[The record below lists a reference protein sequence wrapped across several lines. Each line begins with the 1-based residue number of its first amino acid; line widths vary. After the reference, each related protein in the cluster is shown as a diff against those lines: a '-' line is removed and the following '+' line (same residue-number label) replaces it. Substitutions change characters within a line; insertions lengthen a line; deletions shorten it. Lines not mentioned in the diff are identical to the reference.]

1 MWKPIEH
8 PGPWLNFLQRKDNV
22 GVPLMEVR
30 KKYLVEELQYDSL
43 NTTDPSANNANA
55 GNPLNGISSL
65 QVVDLIGDYSGIYQ
79 QSIAESLGILKNG
92 TIAWAR
98 LVYSGGKG
106 GAAPIPTGDY
116 RFIQWVSQFSKWQ
129 VRLEAAGVKV
139 VPYLS
144 ATTSNINPFGEYT
157 QNNLGIIK
165 TLKVQSI

>member
-43 NTTDPSANNANA
+43 STTDPSANNANA
-55 GNPLNGISSL
+55 GNPLNNIPSL
-65 QVVDLIGDYSGIYQ
+65 QVVDLIDAYSGIYQ
-79 QSIAESLGILKNG
+79 QSIAESLGIRKNG

-98 LVYSGGKG
+98 LVYGGGKG
-106 GAAPIPTGDY
+106 GTAPIPTGDY
-116 RFIQWVSQFSKWQ
+116 RVIQWIPQFSKWQ
-129 VRLEAAGVKV
+129 VRLETAATKV

-157 QNNLGIIK
+157 QNNLGTIR
-165 TLKVQSI
+165 TLEVQSI